1 MRVWLRIIV
10 GGIALWTALELP
22 AAARDKRDDAVTREK
37 MGQIFQSVHALLPLT
52 ATPKAFRDPKRQPE
66 IYVALRALANNA
78 SALAEHIQERDRGA
92 GFLGHSFARGAR
104 ETLRQYDQ
112 GRYDSAEFRIQ
123 RMTEYCIACH
133 ARLASPRDSP
143 LAADFID
150 ETALNAMSLQERA
163 RIQIATRRFD
173 DALTT
178 LEQIF
183 ASPSIHPA
191 EMLDPMTNYLIVCI
205 RVRGDFERP
214 LPTLK
219 KLAQRPDLW
228 RYLRSDIK
236 HWILALPRLRARFS
250 QSADLASARAV
261 LDEGKLSIRFPA
273 DRQAL
278 VHYIVASGIL
288 QRHIEAHRKEVRDAA
303 EAYYLLGLIELR
315 IGRSYDVSQTD
326 FYLETSIRLA
336 PESFFAERSYALI
349 EEETVFNYTDPSGA
363 LPPEVMHYLAELREL
378 IDAN

>member
-66 IYVALRALANNA
+66 IYVALRALANDA
-78 SALAEHIQERDRGA
+78 SALAEHIQEQDRGA

-150 ETALNAMSLQERA
+150 ETALSAMSLQERA

-214 LPTLK
+214 LPTWTGIRCAKSLRPCEMQRKGAPNPCWCWTRHTFPLLK
-219 KLAQRPDLW
+219 MPGTPGHCW
-228 RYLRSDIK
+228 S
-236 HWILALPRLRARFS
+236 W
-250 QSADLASARAV
+250 V
-261 LDEGKLSIRFPA
+261 
-273 DRQAL
+273 
-278 VHYIVASGIL
+278 
-288 QRHIEAHRKEVRDAA
+288 
-303 EAYYLLGLIELR
+303 
-315 IGRSYDVSQTD
+315 
-326 FYLETSIRLA
+326 TSSCCA
-336 PESFFAERSYALI
+336 P
-349 EEETVFNYTDPSGA
+349 
-363 LPPEVMHYLAELREL
+363 
-378 IDAN
+378 